1 MLTVVDRLTA
11 FNRQVT
17 LNLSAFCLVLS
28 MLVVS
33 ADAIGRK
40 LGITVPG
47 AVSVTELF
55 IAGMVFGGIVF
66 AQTNNMHLYVG
77 LLDSV
82 LPPIGRLLTD
92 LLGLLIGFVSTAFIA
107 WFGFL
112 TAIDSWEVGEIS
124 ESTIDVPVWPSRFI
138 LAIGSLLLCLQF
150 VLDAIR
156 QMVKYDGR

>member
-1 MLTVVDRLTA
+1 MLTIVDRLTA
-11 FNRQVT
+11 LNRQVT

-47 AVSVTELF
+47 AVSITELF

-77 LLDSV
+77 LLDSA

-107 WFGFL
+107 WCDTISDQHHCG
-112 TAIDSWEVGEIS
+112 TGMVGNH
-124 ESTIDVPVWPSRFI
+124 P
-138 LAIGSLLLCLQF
+138 
-150 VLDAIR
+150 
-156 QMVKYDGR
+156 